1 MEGFLLISLRFNA
14 LKKMAIEIKR
24 KPKENPQSLIRR
36 FTQSV
41 QRSGVLIR
49 ARKSRFRKRE
59 KSEQLKKR
67 AALRKE
73 KLKAEYEKKKK
84 FGNDFKRKN

>member
-1 MEGFLLISLRFNA
+1 
-14 LKKMAIEIKR
+14 MAIEIKR
-24 KPKENPQSLIRR
+24 KIKETPQSLIRR

-41 QRSGVLIR
+41 QRSGTLIR
-49 ARKSRFRKRE
+49 ARKNRFKTRE
-59 KSEQLKKR
+59 KSGQLKKR

-73 KLKAEYEKKKK
+73 KIKAEYEKKKK

>member
-1 MEGFLLISLRFNA
+1 MV
-14 LKKMAIEIKR
+14 IETKR
-24 KPKENPQSLIRR
+24 KPKESPQSLIRR
-36 FTQSV
+36 FSQSV

-49 ARKSRFRKRE
+49 ARKNRFQTKE

-67 AALRKE
+67 AALRRE
-73 KLKAEYEKKKK
+73 EVRAVYEKKKK